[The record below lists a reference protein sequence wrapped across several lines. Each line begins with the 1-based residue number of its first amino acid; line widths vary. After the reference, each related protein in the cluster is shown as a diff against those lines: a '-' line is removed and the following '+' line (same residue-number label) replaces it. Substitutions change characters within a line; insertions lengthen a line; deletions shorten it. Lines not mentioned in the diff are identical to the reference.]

1 MDGFLMVVRCCV
13 DDVPVGLFETL
24 DELQVAANGMTR
36 KTLAEIAK
44 AAGFP
49 PDAVPIEGAAV
60 QAIEFRF
67 GRPVGSREVGIVAL
81 DDPSAADAD
90 VSRIRPA
97 VDRFLAGIQSQ
108 APVETLLL
116 AVADSVQDS
125 SARVGED
132 ASDTADDVRRLV
144 SNWRR
149 RDERN

>member
-13 DDVPVGLFETL
+13 DDVPVGLFGTIE
-24 DELQVAANGMTR
+24 ELKAAAKGMTR
-36 KTLAEIAK
+36 KTLAEIAE

-49 PDAVPIEGAAV
+49 SDAVPIEGTPV
-60 QAIEFRF
+60 QAVEFRS
-67 GRPVGSREVGIVAL
+67 GRPVGGREVGIVAL

-97 VDRFLAGIQSQ
+97 VDRFLAGIQSA

-125 SARVGED
+125 SAEVGED
-132 ASDTADDVRRLV
+132 ATETAGDVRRLV
-144 SNWRR
+144 ARWRK
-149 RDERN
+149 RDEGN